1 MNAQICWPRAT
12 MLLVGA
18 IVLALTVAASAQV
31 QSNSSTKAGTP
42 TVTTSVERG
51 EVVHV
56 TGNDVVVRMQDG
68 SIRDFPDVPESA
80 RITVDGK
87 EIGVHDLKP
96 GMKLEK
102 TITTTTTPK
111 MVTTVQTVTGTI
123 WHVRP
128 PTTVI
133 LRLEDGTN
141 ETFTIP
147 KGQKFNVNGQMV
159 DAFGLQK
166 GMKISATKV
175 VEAPETSIHEQA
187 KVTGQMPTPAPVAAA
202 PPPPPPDVPIIIAQI
217 TVPATPAAPAAPAP
231 QSELPK
237 TGSPLP
243 LIGLLG
249 LLLLTSSITLKAIRR
264 DVR

>member
-1 MNAQICWPRAT
+1 MNKQIGWPRAP
-12 MLLVGA
+12 MLLLAGA
-18 IVLALTVAASAQV
+18 MVFACAAVTSAQV
-31 QSNSSTKAGTP
+31 QSSSSTKAGTP
-42 TVTTSVERG
+42 TVTSSVERG

-56 TGNDVVVRMQDG
+56 SGNDVVVRMEDG

-202 PPPPPPDVPIIIAQI
+202 PPPPAPDMPIIIAQI
-217 TVPATPAAPAAPAP
+217 RVPAAPAAPAP

-249 LLLLTSSITLKAIRR
+249 LLLLTSSIALKAIGR

>member
-1 MNAQICWPRAT
+1 

-18 IVLALTVAASAQV
+18 ILAFTVAASAQV
-31 QSNSSTKAGTP
+31 QSSSSTKAGTP
-42 TVTTSVERG
+42 TVSTSVERG

-56 TGNDVVVRMQDG
+56 SGNDVVVRMQDG
-68 SIRDFPDVPESA
+68 SIRDFPDVPENA

-102 TITTTTTPK
+102 TITTTTTPR
-111 MVTTVQTVTGTI
+111 MVTTVKSVTGTI

-133 LRLEDGTN
+133 LRLQDGTN

-175 VEAPETSIHEQA
+175 VETPETTIHEQA
-187 KVTGQMPTPAPVAAA
+187 RVTGQMPTPAPVAAA

-217 TVPATPAAPAAPAP
+217 RVPAAPAAPAP

-243 LIGLLG
+243 LLGLLG
-249 LLLLTSSITLKAIRR
+249 LLLLTSSIALKAIGRG
-264 DVR
+264 VR